1 MATCKEWL
9 NRKFADW
16 EKSQGRSQSYYAF
29 AHYLGVGQ
37 NELAL
42 WMAGSAVPSGDDVA
56 TLADK
61 LGPEIYDCLSMVRP
75 NLQSE
80 NLPAALA
87 NLPSG
92 LRERLRGAILEAD
105 QLIKARK
112 LAPESVEAKLAV
124 FEVFARWGIKL
135 TN

>member
-9 NRKFADW
+9 NEKFADW
-16 EKSQGRSQSYYAF
+16 ERSQGRSQSYYAF
-29 AHYLGVGQ
+29 ARYLGVGQ

-42 WMAGSAVPSGDDVA
+42 WMAGSAVPSGDDLA

-61 LGPEIYDCLSMVRP
+61 LGPEIYDSLSIARP
-75 NLQSE
+75 NSQTQHLS
-80 NLPAALA
+80 AAMT

-92 LRERLRGAILEAD
+92 LRERLSGAILEAD
-105 QLIKARK
+105 LLLKTRK